1 MYEKR
6 NYAIAMNSDILKYSE
21 KSVYNKGGNVCIMAI
36 KILKTGKI
44 IQLCTIKSQLR
55 NQSSIN
61 IRNSAIYA
69 ASY

>member
-21 KSVYNKGGNVCIMAI
+21 KSVYNKGGGNVCIMAI

-55 NQSSIN
+55 NQSSIHSN
-61 IRNSAIYA
+61 
-69 ASY
+69 

>member
-36 KILKTGKI
+36 KILKTGKS

-55 NQSSIN
+55 NQSSIHSN
-61 IRNSAIYA
+61 
-69 ASY
+69 